1 MIVFLQFENR
11 LVVKWVFFFT
21 INRTRVFYIAK
32 ENQNGIE
39 EL

>member
-11 LVVKWVFFFT
+11 LVVKWVFFT
-21 INRTRVFYIAK
+21 INRTRVFYIAR